1 MTEQYCWALG
11 EKPLPVRNLAFLTFS
26 FLFTSAS
33 DFFLLFVFSS
43 PSDCIPSLFLSMFSL
58 LFSMHPSH
66 TPLPFFCIIPNSR
79 KGAFIS
85 VPKDHP
91 HSQQPGGLVPQ
102 LSFLQ
107 D

>member
-1 MTEQYCWALG
+1 MTERYCWALG
-11 EKPLPVRNLAFLTFS
+11 EKPLPASNLAFLTFS

-43 PSDCIPSLFLSMFSL
+43 PSDCIPSLFLSTFSL
-58 LFSMHPSH
+58 LFSMHPSP

-79 KGAFIS
+79 KGLFIS

-91 HSQQPGGLVPQ
+91 HF
-102 LSFLQ
+102 LSSLGA
-107 D
+107 